1 MNQIIQSYLDAH
13 IKEYEIESYDQST
26 AFEHFIN
33 KCIINRL
40 STERFDPIDVM
51 TDDGEIGLDGVAILL
66 NGQLVTDLASC
77 HVIYENNRSVDV
89 KIVFIQT
96 KTSASFDGGEISTF
110 LKGVKHFFETND
122 VRPKTNPKMENL
134 ISIKDYIYAQSINQP
149 QKPSLEMYY
158 VCCGRWSDENNLSNN
173 IATDVRFFE
182 STRDFSTVNF
192 YPFDIDKIIITYTE
206 MRRKIRKTF
215 LMEKRLPFYQMP
227 GIKVAYF
234 GLIKCKDVVRLL
246 TDDQGALFK
255 NIFEDNVRDF
265 QGYNSVNSEIK
276 ATLLDK
282 ESQDR
287 FAVLNNGITII
298 ASKIETEGDE
308 ITIFDYQIVNGC
320 QTSRVVFDN
329 NESLSDQSCVLAKI
343 IQVENEDVLDK
354 VVYTTNRQTEVKYEA
369 FSSANRFHKKLQEY
383 YNSVSPDYRL
393 YYERRS
399 KQYDMDATINKNR
412 VVTLAGQ
419 TFAYIAM
426 FLNEPHS
433 INRYYGELIETY
445 KKRIYG
451 KDDMVEPYYIA
462 AYYYYYVDLA
472 IKKNQID
479 RSFKQFKYHLC
490 LGLRILI
497 CGSKIFRG
505 NSREIQKAAEKLN
518 ALLRNPKNLS
528 RALNTVCTCL
538 ENTIKASPDIPK
550 DIIFRSRD
558 FTNKFIDE
566 IKKYSEVKE
575 ITEHLSVGQIVSC
588 QVTAI
593 RPYTIEVELRTD
605 DKRKEGSIHIS
616 QIADRFIRNISDEV
630 QLGEILQAKIINDY
644 NTKVAGW
651 DLSLMLDS

>member
-227 GIKVAYF
+227 RIKVAYF
-234 GLIKCKDVVRLL
+234 GLIKCKDIVRLL

-287 FAVLNNGITII
+287 FAVL
-298 ASKIETEGDE
+298 
-308 ITIFDYQIVNGC
+308 
-320 QTSRVVFDN
+320 R
-329 NESLSDQSCVLAKI
+329 
-343 IQVENEDVLDK
+343 
-354 VVYTTNRQTEVKYEA
+354 
-369 FSSANRFHKKLQEY
+369 KL
-383 YNSVSPDYRL
+383 
-393 YYERRS
+393 
-399 KQYDMDATINKNR
+399 
-412 VVTLAGQ
+412 
-419 TFAYIAM
+419 
-426 FLNEPHS
+426 
-433 INRYYGELIETY
+433 
-445 KKRIYG
+445 
-451 KDDMVEPYYIA
+451 
-462 AYYYYYVDLA
+462 
-472 IKKNQID
+472 
-479 RSFKQFKYHLC
+479 
-490 LGLRILI
+490 
-497 CGSKIFRG
+497 
-505 NSREIQKAAEKLN
+505 
-518 ALLRNPKNLS
+518 
-528 RALNTVCTCL
+528 
-538 ENTIKASPDIPK
+538 
-550 DIIFRSRD
+550 
-558 FTNKFIDE
+558 
-566 IKKYSEVKE
+566 
-575 ITEHLSVGQIVSC
+575 
-588 QVTAI
+588 
-593 RPYTIEVELRTD
+593 
-605 DKRKEGSIHIS
+605 
-616 QIADRFIRNISDEV
+616 
-630 QLGEILQAKIINDY
+630 
-644 NTKVAGW
+644 
-651 DLSLMLDS
+651 